1 MKIYISQYS
10 GFCFGVKRAIEIAQK
25 ALKRYK
31 NVYIIEDIVHN
42 QQVSKDLKKQGIR
55 KVKNIE
61 DIPQKSPFLINAH
74 GISKSI
80 YEKAKKRNLK
90 IIDTTCPIVKNIH
103 KKAIELENEG
113 YGIIIIG
120 DKNHVEVQAIRGS
133 IKEGIIVGNVK
144 DLKKIKNI
152 PLKIGCICQS
162 TQNIENVA
170 SVIYELVKISQELKL
185 INTICK
191 EIEKRQKEIKRLSKK
206 TEAVIIVGSKKSAN
220 TSRLFE
226 IAKNINP
233 YTFFIETPQKLKKEW
248 KKFNS
253 IGIAGGAST
262 PLYLLKE
269 VEKKLYD
276 L

>member
-170 SVIYELVKISQELKL
+170 SVIYELVKISQELKF

-191 EIEKRQKEIKRLSKK
+191 EIEKRQEEIKRLSKK

-220 TSRLFE
+220 TWRLFE

-248 KKFNS
+248 KRFNS

>member
-31 NVYIIEDIVHN
+31 NIYIIEDIVHN
-42 QQVSKDLKKQGIR
+42 QQVSQDLKKQGIK

-74 GISKSI
+74 GVSKSI
-80 YEKAKKRNLK
+80 YEKARKRNLK

-103 KKAIELENEG
+103 KKAIKLEKEG

-120 DKNHVEVQAIRGS
+120 DKNHVEVQAIKGS
-133 IKEGIIVGNVK
+133 VKEGTVVGNAK

-170 SVIYELVKISQELKL
+170 SVIYELVKISQELKF

-191 EIEKRQKEIKRLSKK
+191 EIEKRQEEIRRLSKK

-248 KKFNS
+248 KRFNS

>member
-31 NVYIIEDIVHN
+31 NIYIIEDIVHN
-42 QQVSKDLKKQGIR
+42 QQVSQDLKKQGIK

-74 GISKSI
+74 GVSKSI
-80 YEKAKKRNLK
+80 YEKARKRNLK

-103 KKAIELENEG
+103 KKAIKLEKEG

-120 DKNHVEVQAIRGS
+120 DKNHVEVQAIKGS
-133 IKEGIIVGNVK
+133 VKEGTVVGNAK

-170 SVIYELVKISQELKL
+170 SVIYELVKISQELKF

-191 EIEKRQKEIKRLSKK
+191 EIEKRQEEIRRLSKK

-248 KKFNS
+248 KRFNS
-253 IGIAGGAST
+253 IGVAGGAST